1 MSSTLSIPGFMRS
14 AIALPSNGVRF
25 VEAGTEEAE
34 QLSYQ
39 YNLSYAVEPHLRA
52 MCSTTQGVVETVRW
66 AREKDVRF
74 AIRSGGHCFGATS
87 SHPDLVIDL
96 RELYGVS
103 LDPTSRRLTA
113 QPGAWLASLYRA
125 GFAHSL
131 APSAGWCGDVGLG
144 GHILGGGLGYL
155 ARANGLLCD
164 HLKSATMVTADG
176 SLLTCSAVENPD
188 VFWACRGGG
197 GGLGVLTSFEIELQP
212 VGTTHSMRLQTVA
225 SPDNAAALTE
235 RWMQWSSQASRST
248 SSQLFLTI
256 RDQHQVAVTITGLS
270 SEPRDVLLKDL
281 KTVADISFEVTDEMI
296 TSGTFE
302 YVMVATVLTRGLHRY
317 LTSHST
323 VLDASLSISELT
335 DILDTAFAVQG
346 PYGDPVLSL
355 EAMGGAIAD
364 LSETETAF
372 PYRRGAFV
380 MSCSSSSLEERH
392 LDPDNSDFYRLG
404 ERLWQYGIS
413 RGYTNYRDRSIANF
427 EDAYWSHNLDRLRS
441 IKRRVDPSGVFS
453 SHQTVQY

>member
-1 MSSTLSIPGFMRS
+1 MKKRQPTRRAVVGGLASMSSTLSIPGFMRS

-197 GGLGVLTSFEIELQP
+197 GGWAYSLVSRLSFNRLAPRILCVFKRLPRQIMRQRSPNGGCNGVAKQAAQP
-212 VGTTHSMRLQTVA
+212 LA
-225 SPDNAAALTE
+225 
-235 RWMQWSSQASRST
+235 
-248 SSQLFLTI
+248 
-256 RDQHQVAVTITGLS
+256 
-270 SEPRDVLLKDL
+270 
-281 KTVADISFEVTDEMI
+281 
-296 TSGTFE
+296 
-302 YVMVATVLTRGLHRY
+302 
-317 LTSHST
+317 
-323 VLDASLSISELT
+323 
-335 DILDTAFAVQG
+335 
-346 PYGDPVLSL
+346 
-355 EAMGGAIAD
+355 
-364 LSETETAF
+364 
-372 PYRRGAFV
+372 
-380 MSCSSSSLEERH
+380 SCS
-392 LDPDNSDFYRLG
+392 
-404 ERLWQYGIS
+404 
-413 RGYTNYRDRSIANF
+413 
-427 EDAYWSHNLDRLRS
+427 
-441 IKRRVDPSGVFS
+441 
-453 SHQTVQY
+453 